1 MSFDTYVAS
10 GEESAQEQ
18 QFLQALASTIQSREA
33 SPVPKY
39 ATQLYC
45 NFAGRYDTLAV
56 NANMMN
62 ATVGVGFPGLSTYK
76 GMFIAFDPWRNLSQS
91 QFIQI
96 GYLGGLTANQ
106 SGVFGLGD
114 GNFFTSSPDYI
125 AGTLNWQWPY
135 PSVNISQPLLPLPIF
150 PPATY
155 PNYYDFMAFYRQS
168 FLQSP
173 IYFMVPKW
181 MRSITIGMRLYDN
194 LGVLQPTLIASK
206 ANAKWQDISVNEGA
220 SPDGRYEIKKIPN
233 NETPDISQYLQYVH
247 GASYGM
253 LAGVSQFVTQNQV
266 GAGGV
271 RIHEISEAQVG
282 GQSRI
287 TAQLSNYQGMG
298 FVPPFPYQNV
308 YWQVLYWTSANAYDT
323 SGASIMSNLQ
333 VNPVEPNQAAFPN
346 TNCALTF
353 DLPIPPSLPYRYYFR
368 LNQRVAPIVSFTAY
382 SGTYAIEYPSDYPA
396 NPPTLIPMGASY
408 DWIRL
413 NISNYAAVTNP
424 VPTGFPT
431 PPVGMPTFNSL
442 ALATIPLIGV
452 DITQAL

>member
-18 QFLQALASTIQSREA
+18 QFLQALVGTIQSRDA

-39 ATQLYC
+39 ATQLYA

-62 ATVGVGFPGLSTYK
+62 ATIGVGYPQLSTYK
-76 GMFIAFDPWRNLSQS
+76 GLFIAFDPWRNLSQS

-106 SGVFGLGD
+106 AGTFGLGD
-114 GNFFTSSPDYI
+114 GNFFTSAPDYI
-125 AGTLNWQWPY
+125 AGVLDWASPY
-135 PSVNISQPLLPLPIF
+135 PSVNISQPL
-150 PPATY
+150 PPPPPY

-168 FLQSP
+168 FLQAP
-173 IYFMVPKW
+173 IYFMAPKW
-181 MRSITIGMRLYDN
+181 MRSLTIGMRLYDN

-206 ANAKWQDISVNEGA
+206 TNAKWQDISVNEGA
-220 SPDGRYEIKKIPN
+220 APDGRYEIKKIPN
-233 NETPDISQYLQYVH
+233 NETPEIPQYLQYVH

-253 LAGVSQFVTQNQV
+253 PAGVSQFVAQNS
-266 GAGGV
+266 AEGGV
-271 RIHEISEAQVG
+271 RIHGITEQQVG

-287 TAQLSNYQGMG
+287 TARLSNYQGMG
-298 FVPPFPYQNV
+298 FFPPFQYQNV
-308 YWQVLYWTSANAYDT
+308 FWQVLYWTTANSYDT
-323 SGASIMSNLQ
+323 FGASAVSNLQ
-333 VNPVEPNQAAFPN
+333 VSPLVPNQATSPEPN
-346 TNCALTF
+346 CTLTF
-353 DLPIPPSLPYRYYFR
+353 NLPIPPSLPYRYYFR
-368 LNQRVAPIVSFTAY
+368 LNQRIAPVVGFTAY
-382 SGTYAIEYPSDYPA
+382 SGTYALEYPSDYPT
-396 NPPTLIPMGASY
+396 NPPTLVPMGASY

-413 NISNYAAVTNP
+413 NLSNYAAVTNP
-424 VPTGFPT
+424 VPAGFPT